1 MAISFLDKTGLT
13 YFWGKIKAALDKKVD
28 VDSIDLEGKTTTILA
43 QVQALAAANK
53 DYGRFST
60 NTDGGSSGISD
71 KPTGTT
77 NCGFCCTAYRV
88 RDYGSEDTYYLTC
101 YCKGDINPYT
111 AMVAQNH
118 TSISWSRMK
127 PTVNNGTLT
136 IQKNGTNVQTFTANQ
151 SSNATANITV
161 PTKTSDLTSDVGGN
175 TFIGT
180 CSTEAATAAKVVTVS
195 NDQNFVLAKGVMVSF
210 KAPNTNTAENPTIEV
225 NNTGPKSIWYN
236 TAVVTTGNL
245 NRAGQNGRYATYV
258 YDGTYWVWVSWS
270 CDDNTTYSTMSVSE
284 GTTGTATNARTMRA
298 DYLKQIIDAHIR
310 TADNLTPTADTP
322 AGWNA
327 ALGANG
333 HYYTWYSATG
343 KFTNQPTGY
352 GFLESFTQGTDIYQR
367 WHSQASGPILYRS
380 GNYAGWSNPSDGT
393 WNTVASTASSI
404 TGNAATATKL
414 QNSRTIALGTGATGT
429 ATSFDGSANITIP
442 VTNVK
447 DSYVT
452 WGDKGIYNNITPDD
466 AGCID
471 EFGHNKLAY
480 LNPACLQ
487 VDYSTDGGTTW
498 TSYGLND
505 SQKKKMCTY
514 DDVWVKSGGST
525 AATSDNVTNLKLR
538 IRLATAASTATGAS
552 NIYTQWK
559 KILLDVTD
567 PGSDA
572 TMTFKYRTIANY
584 KAGTETWVDCGTVH
598 GVRGGSGWNS
608 IPIPSNWPDRFGGNY
623 ANQTSQPGQIEL
635 VFSNTKLGTW
645 GDKKVSV
652 GAIRLIGTTNWNT
665 PSEMARTGRL
675 YTIDESQNATFPSQI
690 ALTDIHAL
698 NILPKSGDTTYRH
711 LGRSGE
717 EWKDVWLTDA
727 IYANGNRL
735 DLPASAG
742 TIALTSDIP
751 STDQVITITKTLTG
765 NTSWTNTGI
774 AGPDLETGT
783 YIVQVLVG
791 AEGGSFASLW
801 SERWSGIMSWY
812 ASNTNNTSAD
822 EIILHNSGHADND
835 NDFFLRTK
843 HDGETRNSTKY
854 LSLQYAFKNSNS
866 NSTTVTFKF
875 RKMI

>member
-1 MAISFLDKTGLT
+1 MADSYLNKSGLS
-13 YFWGKIKAALDKKVD
+13 YFWNKIKALFDKKVNIE
-28 VDSIDLEGKTTTILA
+28 SISLEGETTTLLA
-43 QVQALAAANK
+43 EVKNLGAN
-53 DYGRFST
+53 DIHYARFFT
-60 NTDGGSSGISD
+60 RTDGGSANISD
-71 KPTGTT
+71 KPTGTS
-77 NCGFCCTAYRV
+77 NNAGFCCIAYCSR
-88 RDYGSEDTYYLTC
+88 RYTSSSYTYQLICWVQANT
-101 YCKGDINPYT
+101 NPYIATVTHETT
-111 AMVAQNH
+111 A
-118 TSISWSRMK
+118 ISWSRQQ

-161 PTKTSDLTSDVGGN
+161 PTKTSDIT
-175 TFIGT
+175 
-180 CSTEAATAAKVVTVS
+180 
-195 NDQNFVLAKGVMVSF
+195 NDSNFVTS
-210 KAPNTNTAENPTIEV
+210 
-225 NNTGPKSIWYN
+225 
-236 TAVVTTGNL
+236 
-245 NRAGQNGRYATYV
+245 
-258 YDGTYWVWVSWS
+258 
-270 CDDNTTYSTMSVSE
+270 
-284 GTTGTATNARTMRA
+284 
-298 DYLKQIIDAHIR
+298 
-310 TADNLTPTADTP
+310 
-322 AGWNA
+322 
-327 ALGANG
+327 
-333 HYYTWYSATG
+333 
-343 KFTNQPTGY
+343 
-352 GFLESFTQGTDIYQR
+352 
-367 WHSQASGPILYRS
+367 SG
-380 GNYAGWSNPSDGT
+380 
-393 WNTVASTASSI
+393 TVAKANQLT
-404 TGNAATATKL
+404 TP
-414 QNSRTIALGTGATGT
+414 RTIGISGGATGT
-429 ATSFDGSANITIP
+429 ATSFNGTANISIP
-442 VTNVK
+442 ITDVK

-452 WGDKGIYNNITPDD
+452 WGGKGIYNNISPDD

-505 SQKKKMCTY
+505 SQKKKFCTY
-514 DDVWVKSGGST
+514 DDVWVKSGSST
-525 AATSDNVTNLKLR
+525 AATSGNVTNLKLR
-538 IRLATAASTATGAS
+538 IRLASAASTATGAS

-572 TMTFKYRTIANY
+572 TMTFRYRTIANY
-584 KAGTETWVDCGTVH
+584 KAGTETWVDSGNTYPI
-598 GVRGGSGWNS
+598 RGRSGWNS
-608 IPIPSNWPDRFGGNY
+608 IPIPTGWQGRFGGNY

-690 ALTDIHAL
+690 SLTDIHAL

-735 DLPASAG
+735 DLPSSAG

-751 STDQVITITKTLTG
+751 STDQIVTISKTLAG
-765 NTSWTNTGI
+765 NISWTNTGI

-812 ASNTNNTSAD
+812 ASNTNNTNSD

-843 HDGETRNSTKY
+843 HDGETRNGTKY
-854 LSLQYAFKNSNS
+854 LSLQYAFKNSNAGS
-866 NSTTVTFKF
+866 ATVTFKF
-875 RKMI
+875 RRMI